1 MEMSLPDRRD
11 EQQASDLR
19 SPHLRPSNDVRTI
32 GFMIRAGSNARFRPI
47 ERLAEQGRA
56 LRAAPSNAPD
66 DGKRASAPL
75 R

>member
-1 MEMSLPDRRD
+1 
-11 EQQASDLR
+11 
-19 SPHLRPSNDVRTI
+19 
-32 GFMIRAGSNARFRPI
+32 MIRAGSNARFRPI